1 MNKKSVVLGILM
13 DLVLLLVFNVVFF
26 AVGGTEHTASI
37 WLSYGF
43 MHFAYI
49 MVILTPLLTRK
60 SVALPVLGMTI
71 AGISSVYFIIELI
84 TGVVFILLKQESIK
98 AALVVQ
104 IIIAGIYL
112 VILFMNMIANEA
124 TAENLARQRD
134 EAAFIKNASSRVKAL
149 MDRSSDKKVNKT
161 VEKTFD
167 LIHSSPTKSNVVV
180 QGLEMQ
186 VVNKISDLEGAVSAG
201 DDTQIVSIAGE
212 IISLMEER
220 NRKVKNFR

>member
-1 MNKKSVVLGILM
+1 MNKKRVVLGILM
-13 DLVLLLVFNVVFF
+13 DLVLLIVFNVIFF
-26 AVGGTEHTASI
+26 AVGGAEHTASI

-49 MVILTPLLTRK
+49 MVILTPLLTGK

-71 AGISSVYFIIELI
+71 AGVSSVYFIIELI
-84 TGVVFILLKQESIK
+84 TGVVFILLNQESIK

-124 TAENLARQRD
+124 TAENLARQQD

-149 MDRSSDKKVNKT
+149 MDRSGDKKVNKT
-161 VEKTFD
+161 VEKAYD
-167 LIHSSPTKSNVVV
+167 LIHSSPAKSNVVV

-220 NRKVKNFR
+220 NRKVKNSR